1 MIKVKNIKTHTQHT
15 VDINSRKIDVQVT
28 DAELVL
34 VECKR
39 HPMEGELYRCDHEE
53 SGVRMFWVGHNTYGG
68 ATINPIFISKTEKI
82 EVGDWVYDRAGHQKV
97 YIKEFDALAVDGGN
111 CSDWCVKILALPDH
125 FSPEQLQDIVDGKLK
140 EGKYLLEC
148 EMWYKDITGEHKAL
162 MLTGTEY
169 PKIKLN
175 PHITIYPVEER
186 KYSEEDMRL
195 AMKYASAHLST
206 VNGINQYLE
215 SLNKNYL
222 TE

>member
-39 HPMEGELYRCDHEE
+39 HPMEGELYRCDHEK
-53 SGVRMFWVGHNTYGG
+53 SGVRMFWVGQNTYGG

-125 FSPEQLQDIVDGKLK
+125 FSPKQLQDIVDGKLK
-140 EGKYLLEC
+140 DGKYLLEC
-148 EMWYKDITGEHKAL
+148 DPLFESLFNGVNPPAF
-162 MLTGTEY
+162 
-169 PKIKLN
+169 IKLN
-175 PHITIYPVEER
+175 PHIIIHPVERMYTLDEMI
-186 KYSEEDMRL
+186 KHAFNFYSDMSL
-195 AMKYASAHLST
+195 KMKVPFNLISENRDNAKFWFENH
-206 VNGINQYLE
+206 V
-215 SLNKNYL
+215 K
-222 TE
+222 